1 MINKNKV
8 TTKYITEKYLDKRF
22 EEQTKAILEA
32 VDFSLQK
39 YLKNIDTRFD
49 DVDAKF
55 ENIDTRFDDVDA
67 KFENID
73 TRFDDVDAKFENID
87 TRFDIVNTR
96 FNNIDTRL
104 DKLEAELKSDIN
116 NVQTLIDGY
125 VKAQEDFKQEFVIM
139 KEEIR
144 QIKAVFKQKL
154 GVDIRAF

>member
-39 YLKNIDTRFD
+39 YLK
-49 DVDAKF
+49 
-55 ENIDTRFDDVDA
+55 NIDTRFDDVDA

>member
-39 YLKNIDTRFD
+39 YLK
-49 DVDAKF
+49 
-55 ENIDTRFDDVDA
+55 
-67 KFENID
+67 NID